1 MSHCL
6 RGRIKP
12 SVCGRDLVVPL
23 TLGLGEQEEAELVS
37 FFGFSVKV
45 WASELLFGK
54 VNWCVS
60 KDMMV

>member
-1 MSHCL
+1 M
-6 RGRIKP
+6 
-12 SVCGRDLVVPL
+12 VPL

-60 KDMMV
+60 KDLMV